1 MIGKREIL
9 YQFIKNSKQFVNNY
23 RPASL
28 LSFCLKTFEKLIFD
42 SILRFMIKTNLLN
55 SFQSGFRPNES
66 CNNQLILLTHN
77 IYHAFNANSSL
88 NVRGVFLNLSKA
100 FDKVW
105 HKDPL
110 YKLKNNGINWN
121 SVHLI

>member
-28 LSFCLKTFEKLIFD
+28 LSFCSEIFKKLIFD
-42 SILRFMIKTNLLN
+42 SIRRFMIQNNLLN
-55 SFQSGFRPNES
+55 SFQSGFRPNDS
-66 CNNQLILLTHN
+66 CNNQLISLTHN
-77 IYHAFNANSSL
+77 IYHDFNANSSL
-88 NVRGVFLNLSKA
+88 KVRGVFLDLSKA

-121 SVHLI
+121 SVHLV